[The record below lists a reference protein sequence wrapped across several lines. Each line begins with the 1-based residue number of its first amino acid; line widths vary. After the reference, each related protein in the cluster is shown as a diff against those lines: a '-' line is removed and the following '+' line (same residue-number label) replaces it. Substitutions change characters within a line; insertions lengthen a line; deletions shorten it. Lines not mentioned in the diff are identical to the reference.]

1 MNIYPAIDLKDN
13 ACVRLLQGRMEDATV
28 YGRDPAQMARRWVSE
43 GARWLHVVD
52 LDGAFAGESVNLP
65 AIQAIVAASGI
76 PVQLGGGIRT
86 LEQIGRMLEQVGVR
100 RVILGTAAIEEPDLV
115 AEAVQRYGERIAVG
129 IDASQGRVAVRGWAE
144 ATAVTPVELGL
155 KMTALGVQTI
165 IYTDISRDGMLTG
178 PNFEATKELIEAT
191 GAQVIVSGGV
201 ASLEDVRRSRAIGAE
216 GVILGRAMYTGAVA
230 LGQALKEAEAE
241 I

>member
-28 YGRDPAQMARRWVSE
+28 YGKDPAQMARRWVDE
-43 GARWLHVVD
+43 GAQWLHVVD

-65 AIQAIVAASGI
+65 AIRAIVAAAGI

-86 LEQIGRMLEQVGVR
+86 MEQISRMLDEVGVR
-100 RVILGTAAIEEPDLV
+100 RVILGTVAIEEPGLV
-115 AEAVQRYGERIAVG
+115 AEAVRRYGERIAVG

-144 ATAVTPVELGL
+144 ATTVTPVELGV
-155 KMTALGVQTI
+155 KMTEMGVQTI

-178 PNFEATKELIEAT
+178 PNFEATQALIEAT
-191 GAQVIVSGGV
+191 GASVIVSGGV
-201 ASLEDVRRSRAIGAE
+201 ASLADIHRSRTIGAE
-216 GVILGRAMYTGAVA
+216 GVILGRAIYTGAIE
-230 LGQALKEAEAE
+230 LGQALAEAGVNE
-241 I
+241 

>member
-52 LDGAFAGESVNLP
+52 LDGAFTGESVNLP

-86 LEQIGRMLEQVGVR
+86 LEQIGRMLEQVGVQ

-115 AEAVQRYGERIAVG
+115 AEAVRRYGERIAVG

-230 LGQALKEAEAE
+230 LGQALKEAEAG

>member
-28 YGRDPAQMARRWVSE
+28 YGKDPAQMARRWVAE

-65 AIQAIVAASGI
+65 AIRAIVAAAGI

-86 LEQIGRMLEQVGVR
+86 MEQIDRMLRQVGVQ

-115 AEAVQRYGERIAVG
+115 EKAVQRYGERIAVG
-129 IDASQGRVAVRGWAE
+129 IDASHGRVAVRGWAE
-144 ATAVTPVELGL
+144 ATAVSPVELGQ
-155 KMTALGVQTI
+155 KMVALGIQTI

-178 PNFEATKELIEAT
+178 PNFEATQALIKAT

-201 ASLEDVRRSRAIGAE
+201 ASLADIRCSRSIGAE
-216 GVILGRAMYTGAVA
+216 GVILGRAIYTGAVA
-230 LGQALKEAEAE
+230 LGQALKEAEEA
-241 I
+241 

>member
-1 MNIYPAIDLKDN
+1 
-13 ACVRLLQGRMEDATV
+13 
-28 YGRDPAQMARRWVSE
+28 MARKCFTSA
-43 GARWLHVVD
+43 GAEL
-52 LDGAFAGESVNLP
+52 LK
-65 AIQAIVAASGI
+65 
-76 PVQLGGGIRT
+76 
-86 LEQIGRMLEQVGVR
+86 
-100 RVILGTAAIEEPDLV
+100 
-115 AEAVQRYGERIAVG
+115 
-129 IDASQGRVAVRGWAE
+129 WAE

-230 LGQALKEAEAE
+230 LGQALKEAEAG

>member
-86 LEQIGRMLEQVGVR
+86 LEQIGRMLEQVGVQ

-115 AEAVQRYGERIAVG
+115 AEAVRRYGERIAVG

-144 ATAVTPVELGL
+144 ATAVTPVELWL

-216 GVILGRAMYTGAVA
+216 GVILGRAMYPGAVA
-230 LGQALKEAEAE
+230 LGQALKEAEAG

>member
-28 YGRDPAQMARRWVSE
+28 YGKDPAKMARRWVAE

-86 LEQIGRMLEQVGVR
+86 LEQIGHLLEQVGVR

-115 AEAVQRYGERIAVG
+115 KKAVQRYGERIAVG

-155 KMTALGVQTI
+155 RMTALGVQTI

-191 GAQVIVSGGV
+191 GAKVIVSGGV

-216 GVILGRAMYTGAVA
+216 GVILGRAIYTGAVS
-230 LGQALKEAEAE
+230 LGQALKEAEE
-241 I
+241 KI